1 MVKRTVVPGVIVAR
15 IDGSRTTK
23 GISMA
28 AMYPG
33 MASQEM
39 TRERWALSSLSTTPL
54 AGWSWARQMVVAT
67 NNARSA
73 ESVARFFMVQLRASL
88 RCGDR
93 LATEAI
99 GLAIEFRVRGGKFF
113 DGDEL
118 VFVDRGKML
127 TRV

>member
-15 IDGSRTTK
+15 VDGSRTTK

-39 TRERWALSSLSTTPL
+39 TREWWGLSSLSTMPL
-54 AGWSWARQMVVAT
+54 AGWSWARQRVVAT
-67 NNARSA
+67 SNERSA
-73 ESVARFFMVQLRASL
+73 VSAARFFMVQLRASL

-93 LATEAI
+93 LGTEAV
-99 GLAIEFRVRGGKFF
+99 G
-113 DGDEL
+113 
-118 VFVDRGKML
+118 
-127 TRV
+127 